1 MGTFPW
7 CNAILA
13 LLLPRPLAHL
23 WNDELVFLFIF
34 YLLELNNFE
43 LKDFSWLW
51 VIYNTHIQYIDLQM
65 FDCLCYGYICYIYIV
80 FISSV
85 LLSVCLYY
93 VYPSLC
99 LLHFPTLICLS
110 VLLSHKTDILICF
123 IVYVYVY
130 ILCMYILCIIIKKHC
145 LTLVLFVV
153 CSVLLKKC
161 KMIS

>member
-65 FDCLCYGYICYIYIV
+65 FDCLCYICYIYIV

-85 LLSVCLYY
+85 LL
-93 VYPSLC
+93 YPSLC

-110 VLLSHKTDILICF
+110 VCTMCIRLYACF
-123 IVYVYVY
+123 ISLLWSVSLSYCL
-130 ILCMYILCIIIKKHC
+130 IKQTFWCLLLCMYMCIYC
-145 LTLVLFVV
+145 V
-153 CSVLLKKC
+153 CIYYV
-161 KMIS
+161 